1 MIDKMF
7 IEQMLFL
14 FLRLTTAFMDV
25 QLIVF

>member
-1 MIDKMF
+1 MMDKMF
-7 IEQMLFL
+7 IEQTLFL

>member
-1 MIDKMF
+1 MMDKTF